1 MELLINFSN
10 FLWGW
15 PLVIFMLIVA
25 VALTVATGAVQFRQ
39 FGYMLRTT
47 FGKLFDKSGQGE
59 GTIHPYQAAMASIA
73 GTVGIGNIA
82 GVGLAIGLGGPGA
95 LFWLWVVSIF
105 SMITKYSEVVL
116 GVHYREKDP
125 VTGEYQSGPMY
136 YITKGLGSNWKWLA
150 VLYAF
155 MFGITYLV
163 YSFVQSNTIAVAM
176 TSMVGLEPLYTG
188 IILAVLASFVVFGG
202 LQGLAK
208 TAEKLVPI
216 MTIIYFVSALI
227 IIIGNIGR
235 LPEVLA
241 SVFTQAFTGSA
252 AIGGFAGS
260 TVLMAVRHGFTRGVF
275 SNDGGLGLGA
285 VLHGTAIT
293 THPAKQGMWG
303 IFEVFLDT
311 DLVCTSTALVILFSG
326 VLDSGLSGLDLTSLA
341 FATGLPTDWLG
352 SVLICISVVLFGF
365 TTILADIYYCDFGLS
380 YVFKKLRGKKFS
392 NVIRVLCLIGIVWGA
407 VGGLSTV
414 WGLADLVMA
423 ILIIINLPVVLAQV
437 KTVGRLTK
445 EFFGSGMHKKE
456 LEEEKARKAQ
466 KQQA

>member
-1 MELLINFSN
+1 MKAAIAISD

-15 PLVIFMLIVA
+15 PLVIFMLAVA
-25 VALTVATGAVQFRQ
+25 VVLTVVTGGVQFRQ

-47 FGKLFDKSGQGE
+47 FGKMFDRSGKGE
-59 GTIHPYQAAMASIA
+59 GTIHPYQAALASIA

-82 GVGLAIGLGGPGA
+82 GVGLAIGIGGPGA
-95 LFWLWVVSIF
+95 VFWMWVVSLF

-155 MFGITYLV
+155 MFGATYLV

-176 TSMVGLEPLYTG
+176 SSMINLQPLYTG
-188 IILAVLASFVVFGG
+188 LILAVLASFVVFGG

-216 MTIIYFVSALI
+216 MTMIYFVSALI
-227 IIIGNIGR
+227 IILGNITR
-235 LPEVLA
+235 LPEILV
-241 SVFTQAFTGSA
+241 SIFRDAFTGA
-252 AIGGFAGS
+252 AAFGGFAGS
-260 TVLMAVRHGFTRGVF
+260 TMLIAIRQGFTRGVF

-311 DLVCTSTALVILFSG
+311 NLVCTSTALVILFSG
-326 VLDSGLSGLDLTSLA
+326 VLDSGLTGLDLTSLA

-352 SVLICISVVLFGF
+352 SLIICIAVVLFGF
-365 TTILADIYYCDFGLS
+365 TTILADIYYCEFGMS
-380 YVFKKLRGKKFS
+380 YVFKKLKGKAFS
-392 NVIRVLCLIGIVWGA
+392 NVIRVLCLLGVIYGA
-407 VGGLSTV
+407 VGGLSEI

-423 ILIIINLPVVLAQV
+423 LLIIINLPVVLVQAG
-437 KTVGRLTK
+437 KVGQLTR
-445 EFFGSGMHKKE
+445 EFFGNNLHKHELEAEKKE
-456 LEEEKARKAQ
+456 KA
-466 KQQA
+466 